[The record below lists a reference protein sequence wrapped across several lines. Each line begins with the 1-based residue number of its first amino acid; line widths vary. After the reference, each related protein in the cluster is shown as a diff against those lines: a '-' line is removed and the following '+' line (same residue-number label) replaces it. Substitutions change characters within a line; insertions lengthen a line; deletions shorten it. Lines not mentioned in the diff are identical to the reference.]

1 MGLKKL
7 NNSNLI
13 SLPIKYN
20 KNIISKIK
28 ISNVLLFSNK
38 KLKVYYIVKTINK
51 LNNKYFLFS
60 DFSHIINNKEKQN
73 MLSTNLITIE
83 KINSHNSNLNSLY
96 FDLIKYNQKKS

>member
-28 ISNVLLFSNK
+28 ISDVLLFSNK
-38 KLKVYYIVKTINK
+38 KLKVYYIEN
-51 LNNKYFLFS
+51 Y
-60 DFSHIINNKEKQN
+60 
-73 MLSTNLITIE
+73 
-83 KINSHNSNLNSLY
+83 
-96 FDLIKYNQKKS
+96 